1 MSSFRELSGRASYVE
16 NSKPPSDLDY
26 LIHTLRNPNETLTVQ
41 NVLGYIYNYLP
52 YVKHEHNLRVVFSS
66 FLNNQT
72 VFGSPAPTFEQTYL
86 IIEVFKLIADKKVKI
101 SQPTLPVKTFY
112 DVIGKELENF
122 VAFDPVANSWKALPI
137 IAGMFLSQT
146 TRDDVLTRVN
156 VFEYKMFFRNWDT
169 RMDRI
174 FKSCFQNSIY
184 GAADQDTVYL
194 SLLSLAVKFRQG
206 QALKEYIGRVSP
218 SYLVKLLCKVT
229 LDSDSGSH
237 AYMSFA
243 ETSSLDPKMDEF
255 LNANVLQ
262 RPVLKHMSRL
272 SFLLEAAFQELP
284 YSDASFELISD
295 VLREIVAYDKEMAD
309 FTAAHPLLNQPS
321 DKLHENDHLQQ
332 QFWVLMKTILFS
344 RVVMFQGLLTRFT
357 SFTNSSTARSYF
369 GPKRL
374 VRQLEDE
381 YREFSLQILHSLYY
395 LNFVLNSI
403 GQGGFD
409 SYNFVYYVSVEIGI
423 QNNRNLA
430 FEKFTSYLIGD
441 YRELNLHPESLNN
454 DYVAR
459 TKVLFVLGLWE
470 NYLLHAHERPPQC
483 VQFIY
488 ETTFGIASN
497 SHYTDFQLI
506 EAAHSVLLVYFSKF
520 DNTHETLHRVLQYFE
535 LLTGQFPRILSANQ
549 LSVAVETLGKKI
561 LLHPVPS
568 KPVLLYSHSVDEFLS
583 SVFFKCSNTVSGHLV
598 RNQKSL
604 IFSSAQPISEISAQS
619 TMSHLKKD
627 EKADII
633 KENKS
638 KKPKDLAFVDVLP
651 TSQGHLGKQHFEER
665 KEPESSREAI
675 VSAFFNVIPY
685 LPIDKLVFW
694 LDKMWML
701 VTNSN
706 NDEYK
711 FLAAKLW
718 SVISL
723 SLDLNR
729 SEIAYTWWYEKKRAV
744 ERNLLN
750 SPEVAR
756 L

>member
-1 MSSFRELSGRASYVE
+1 MSTFKELSGRGSYLE
-16 NSKPPSDLDY
+16 SSRSPSDLDY
-26 LIHTLRNPNETLTVQ
+26 LIYTLRNPNETLTAQ

-66 FLNNQT
+66 FLNNPT
-72 VFGSPAPTFEQTYL
+72 VFGMPAPNFELTYL
-86 IIEVFKLIADKKVKI
+86 IIEVFKLITDKKIKI
-101 SQPTLPVKTFY
+101 SKPTLPVKTFY

-137 IAGMFLSQT
+137 IAGMFLSQS

-156 VFEYKMFFRNWDT
+156 VFEYKIFFRNWDA

-174 FKSCFQNSIY
+174 FKNCLQHSIY
-184 GAADQDTVYL
+184 GAAEQDTVYL
-194 SLLSLAVKFRQG
+194 SLLSLAIKFRQG
-206 QALKEYIGRVSP
+206 QELKEYLGRVNP
-218 SYLVKLLCKVT
+218 AYLVKLLCKIT
-229 LDSDSGSH
+229 LNADSGSQ
-237 AYMSFA
+237 AYKKFA
-243 ETSSLDPKMDEF
+243 ETNPLDANMIEF

-284 YSDASFELISD
+284 YNDASFDLICEI
-295 VLREIVAYDKEMAD
+295 LLEIVAYDREAAS
-309 FTAAHPLLNQPS
+309 FTAAHPILNQPS
-321 DKLHENDHLQQ
+321 DKLHENDHFQQ

-357 SFTNSSTARSYF
+357 SYTNSGFVRSYF

-374 VRQLEDE
+374 TSRLENE
-381 YREFSLQILHSLYY
+381 YREFSLKILYSLYY

-423 QNNRNLA
+423 QNNRDMA

-459 TKVLFVLGLWE
+459 SKVLFVLGLWE
-470 NYLLHAHERPPQC
+470 NYLLHAHERPPQF

-497 SHYTDFQLI
+497 SHYTDFQII

-535 LLTGQFPRILSANQ
+535 LLTSQFPRVLSANQ

-561 LLHPVPS
+561 LLHPVPN

-604 IFSSAQPISEISAQS
+604 IFSSAQPISEISALS

-638 KKPKDLAFVDVLP
+638 KKPKDLAYVDVLP
-651 TSQGHLGKQHFEER
+651 TRQGHLGKQHFEER

-701 VTNSN
+701 VTASN
-706 NDEYK
+706 NEEYK

-729 SEIAYTWWYEKKRAV
+729 SEIAYSWWYEKKRAV
-744 ERNLLN
+744 EQNILS
-750 SPEVAR
+750 SPEIAR